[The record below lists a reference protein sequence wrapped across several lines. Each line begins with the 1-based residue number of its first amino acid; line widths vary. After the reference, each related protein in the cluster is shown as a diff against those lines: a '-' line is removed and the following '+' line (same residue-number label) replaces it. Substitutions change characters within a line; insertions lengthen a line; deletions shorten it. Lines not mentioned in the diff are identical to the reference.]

1 MNLSDILGESIREF
15 QRLSAK
21 SLQNDEDYFPSAEIN
36 QIEARP
42 DLKYDQTKAI
52 EARVIEFY
60 AFIIHC
66 AEKNLTIHL
75 EKILTMIHY
84 IQNEVKMNSTLA
96 RALQSTMED
105 LLHLYYK
112 PSGLMVR
119 VAIQMTMA
127 ILHHIRIPSCWQ
139 YLVDETTTKLYDTK
153 MYNYRIALKGPPI
166 PNAIEHMFL

>member
-1 MNLSDILGESIREF
+1 MNLSDILGESTKEF
-15 QRLSAK
+15 QRLSDK
-21 SLQNDEDYFPSAEIN
+21 SLHNDEEYLPSAEIN

-42 DLKYDQTKAI
+42 GLKYDQTKAV

-60 AFIIHC
+60 GFITHC

-105 LLHLYYK
+105 LLHLYYR

-127 ILHHIRIPSCWQ
+127 ILHHICIPSCWQ
-139 YLVDETTTKLYDTK
+139 YLVEETTTKLYDTK
-153 MYNYRIALKGPPI
+153 MYNYRIALTGPPI
-166 PNAIEHMFL
+166 PNALEHMFL